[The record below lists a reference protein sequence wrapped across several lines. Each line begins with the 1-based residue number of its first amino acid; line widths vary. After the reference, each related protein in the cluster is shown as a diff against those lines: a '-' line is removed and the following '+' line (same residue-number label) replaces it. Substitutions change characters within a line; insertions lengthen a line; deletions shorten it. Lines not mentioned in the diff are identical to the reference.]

1 MAAVLCGSTLKDYS
15 YISSKAYKKPLK
27 HFNPEPKG
35 EGTEAFVN
43 WLFSLF
49 NGISYMPVEKG
60 SQLDLAGVDL
70 LFRGSEGP
78 TVGVQ
83 VKSSEAGIQHF
94 RSNGTLS
101 ESIILIWVNCQSSSS
116 RFKLFLELWELLES
130 YGASLAPEVEA
141 ILNLRNKMVDAGIN
155 SLPIHRGRVNGVNL
169 DNLKVLMH
177 LGLVKKADKAYKFL
191 LTEGEVR
198 N

>member
-1 MAAVLCGSTLKDYS
+1 MAAVLCGPNLKDYS
-15 YISSKAYKKPLK
+15 YVSSNAYKEAIK

-35 EGTEAFVN
+35 EGTEAYVN

-49 NGISYMPVEKG
+49 NDISFMSVEKG

-70 LFRGSEGP
+70 LFRGSQGP

-83 VKSSEAGIQHF
+83 IKSSKAGIQHF

-101 ESIILIWVNCQSSSS
+101 ESIILMWVNCKSNSS

-130 YGASLAPEVEA
+130 YGASLTPEVEA
-141 ILNLRNKMVDAGIN
+141 ILNLRNKMVDANIT
-155 SLPIHRGRVNGVNL
+155 SLPIHRGRVNGVKM
-169 DNLKVLMH
+169 DDLKVLMH
-177 LGLVKKADKAYKFL
+177 LGLVKKADKAFKFL